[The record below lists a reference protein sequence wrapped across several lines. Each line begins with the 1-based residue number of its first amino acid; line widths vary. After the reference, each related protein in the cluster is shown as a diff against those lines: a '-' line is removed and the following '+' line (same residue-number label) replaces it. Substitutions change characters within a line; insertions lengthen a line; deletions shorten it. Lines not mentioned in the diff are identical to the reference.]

1 MFLISQIDTF
11 LLFLTPKHKF
21 NFHNYKMK
29 KSLLIIALA
38 VSIISCN
45 KEQATANASGEM
57 KTAYVDTAKLM
68 EEYTEAK
75 DLEAKF
81 KTKSEAEAK
90 KFEVEEANFK
100 AEVANFQKNAQANG
114 QAWAQQK
121 DAELSQRQQRLQYAA
136 QSVGQ
141 KLQVESATEMD
152 SLVKGVKTFIK
163 AYGKDKGYDYIY
175 GTGDAATVL
184 YAKDQYDVTSEVIK
198 LLNDKY
204 TADAKKEPATDVK
217 KEEGTKK

>member
-1 MFLISQIDTF
+1 
-11 LLFLTPKHKF
+11 
-21 NFHNYKMK
+21 MK

-45 KEQATANASGEM
+45 KEQTTVSNEM

-81 KTKSEAEAK
+81 KTKTEAEAK

-114 QAWAQQK
+114 QAWAQEK
-121 DAELSQRQQRLQYAA
+121 DAELSKRQQQLQYAA

-141 KLQVESATEMD
+141 KLQMEGAAEMD
-152 SLVKGVKTFIK
+152 SLVKNVKTFIK
-163 AYGKDKGYDYIY
+163 DYGKEKGYDYIY

-184 YAKDQYDVTSEVIK
+184 YAKDQYDITNEMIK

-204 TADAKKEPATDVK
+204 TSASKSSTETEAKKEEEAK
-217 KEEGTKK
+217 K

>member
-1 MFLISQIDTF
+1 
-11 LLFLTPKHKF
+11 
-21 NFHNYKMK
+21 MK

-45 KEQATANASGEM
+45 KEQGTSSTGM

-121 DAELSQRQQRLQYAA
+121 NAELEQRQQRLQYAA

-141 KLQVESATEMD
+141 KLQTESATEMD

-163 AYGKDKGYDYIY
+163 EYGKEKGYDFIY
-175 GTGDAATVL
+175 GTGDAASVL
-184 YAKDQYDVTSEVIK
+184 YAKDQYDITKEVVK

-204 TADAKKEPATDVK
+204 ASGSKNESATDAKKEEENK
-217 KEEGTKK
+217 K

>member
-1 MFLISQIDTF
+1 
-11 LLFLTPKHKF
+11 
-21 NFHNYKMK
+21 MK

-45 KEQATANASGEM
+45 KEQTTTSTEL

-75 DLEAKF
+75 DVEAKF
-81 KTKSEAEAK
+81 KAKSEAEAK

-121 DAELSQRQQRLQYAA
+121 NAELEQRQQRLQYAA

-141 KLQVESATEMD
+141 KLQMESAAEMD
-152 SLVKGVKTFIK
+152 TLVKGVKTFLK
-163 AYGKDKGYDYIY
+163 EYGKEKGYDYLY

-184 YAKDQYDVTSEVIK
+184 YAKDQYDITKEVTK

-204 TADAKKEPATDVK
+204 AKGDKMEPAAVAKKEEEVK
-217 KEEGTKK
+217 K

>member
-1 MFLISQIDTF
+1 
-11 LLFLTPKHKF
+11 
-21 NFHNYKMK
+21 MK

-45 KEQATANASGEM
+45 KEQATTSASGEM

-81 KTKSEAEAK
+81 KTRSEAEAK

-121 DAELSQRQQRLQYAA
+121 DAELSKRQQQLQYAA

-141 KLQVESATEMD
+141 KLQMEGAAEMD
-152 SLVKGVKTFIK
+152 SLVKNVKTFIK
-163 AYGKDKGYDYIY
+163 DYGKEKGYDYIY

-184 YAKDQYDVTSEVIK
+184 YAKDQYDITKEMIK

-204 TADAKKEPATDVK
+204 TSASKSEPATEAK
-217 KEEGTKK
+217 K

>member
-1 MFLISQIDTF
+1 
-11 LLFLTPKHKF
+11 
-21 NFHNYKMK
+21 MK

-45 KEQATANASGEM
+45 KEQTTASASSEM

-81 KTKSEAEAK
+81 KTRSEAEAR

-121 DAELSQRQQRLQYAA
+121 DAELSKRQQQLQYAA

-141 KLQVESATEMD
+141 KLQMEGAAEMD
-152 SLVKGVKTFIK
+152 SLVKNVKTFIK
-163 AYGKDKGYDYIY
+163 DYGKEKGYDYIY

-184 YAKDQYDVTSEVIK
+184 YAKDQYDITNEMIK

-204 TADAKKEPATDVK
+204 TSASKSSTTETEAKKE
-217 KEEGTKK
+217 EETKK

>member
-1 MFLISQIDTF
+1 
-11 LLFLTPKHKF
+11 
-21 NFHNYKMK
+21 MK

-45 KEQATANASGEM
+45 KEQTANTSTEL

-75 DLEAKF
+75 DLDAKF
-81 KTKSEAEAK
+81 KSKSEAEAK

-121 DAELSQRQQRLQYAA
+121 NAELEQRQQRLQYAA

-141 KLQVESATEMD
+141 KLQMEGATEMD
-152 SLVKGVKTFIK
+152 SLVKSVKAFIK
-163 AYGKDKGYDYIY
+163 DYGKEKGYDYIY

-184 YAKDQYDVTSEVIK
+184 YAKEQYDITKEVIK
-198 LLNDKY
+198 LLNEKY
-204 TADAKKEPATDVK
+204 SKEGKIEPATEAKKEEEIK
-217 KEEGTKK
+217 K

>member
-1 MFLISQIDTF
+1 
-11 LLFLTPKHKF
+11 
-21 NFHNYKMK
+21 MK

-45 KEQATANASGEM
+45 KEQTVTSSSEM
-57 KTAYVDTAKLM
+57 KTAYVDTAKLI

-75 DLEAKF
+75 DLSAKF

-121 DAELSQRQQRLQYAA
+121 NAELEQRQQRLQYAA

-141 KLQVESATEMD
+141 KLQVDSATEMD
-152 SLVKGVKTFIK
+152 SLVKGVKKFIK
-163 AYGKDKGYDYIY
+163 EYGKEKGYDYIY

-184 YAKDQYDVTSEVIK
+184 YAKDQYEITEEIIK
-198 LLNDKY
+198 LLNEKY
-204 TADAKKEPATDVK
+204 AKDSKKEPETEVK
-217 KEEGTKK
+217 KVEEVKK

>member
-1 MFLISQIDTF
+1 
-11 LLFLTPKHKF
+11 
-21 NFHNYKMK
+21 MK

-45 KEQATANASGEM
+45 KEQAPVPNEM

-75 DLEAKF
+75 DLEAKY

-100 AEVANFQKNAQANG
+100 SEVANFQKNAQANG

-121 DAELSQRQQRLQYAA
+121 DAELQQKQQRLQYAA
-136 QSVGQ
+136 QSIGQ
-141 KLQVESATEMD
+141 KLQLDHGTELD
-152 SLVKGVKTFIK
+152 TLVKGVKTFIK
-163 AYGKDKGYDYIY
+163 DYGKEKGYDYIY

-184 YAKDQYDVTSEVIK
+184 YAKDQYDITADLIK

-204 TADAKKEPATDVK
+204 AKDSKKEPETEAKKE
-217 KEEGTKK
+217 EETKK

>member
-1 MFLISQIDTF
+1 
-11 LLFLTPKHKF
+11 
-21 NFHNYKMK
+21 
-29 KSLLIIALA
+29 
-38 VSIISCN
+38 
-45 KEQATANASGEM
+45 
-57 KTAYVDTAKLM
+57 M

-81 KTKSEAEAK
+81 KTKSEVEAR

-100 AEVANFQKNAQANG
+100 AEVASFQKNAQANG

-121 DAELSQRQQRLQYAA
+121 DAELQQRQQRLQYAA

-163 AYGKDKGYDYIY
+163 AHGKEKGYDYIY

-184 YAKDQYDVTSEVIK
+184 YAKDQYDITKDVIK

-204 TADAKKEPATDVK
+204 AADAKKEPATEAK
-217 KEEGTKK
+217 KEEEIKK

>member
-1 MFLISQIDTF
+1 
-11 LLFLTPKHKF
+11 
-21 NFHNYKMK
+21 MK

-45 KEQATANASGEM
+45 KEQTAISSEEL

-75 DLEAKF
+75 DLDAKY
-81 KTKSEAEAK
+81 KSKSEAEAK

-121 DAELSQRQQRLQYAA
+121 NAELEQRQQRLQYAA
-136 QSVGQ
+136 QSVSQ
-141 KLQVESATEMD
+141 KLQMDGATEMD
-152 SLVKGVKTFIK
+152 SLVKNVKAFVK
-163 AYGKDKGYDYIY
+163 DYGKEKGYDYIY

-184 YAKDQYDVTSEVIK
+184 YAKDQYDITKELIK

-204 TADAKKEPATDVK
+204 AKEGKKETTSEVK
-217 KEEGTKK
+217 DEETKK

>member
-1 MFLISQIDTF
+1 
-11 LLFLTPKHKF
+11 
-21 NFHNYKMK
+21 MK

-45 KEQATANASGEM
+45 KEQATTSNEM

-81 KTKSEAEAK
+81 KSKSEAEAK

-121 DAELSQRQQRLQYAA
+121 NAELEQKQQRLQYAA

-141 KLQVESATEMD
+141 KLQTESATEMD
-152 SLVKGVKTFIK
+152 SLVKGVKSFIK
-163 AYGKDKGYDYIY
+163 GYGKDKGYDFIY

-184 YAKDQYDVTSEVIK
+184 YAKDQYDITAEVIK
-198 LLNDKY
+198 LINEKY
-204 TADAKKEPATDVK
+204 VADAKKQPVTDAE
-217 KEEGTKK
+217 KEEAKK

>member
-1 MFLISQIDTF
+1 
-11 LLFLTPKHKF
+11 
-21 NFHNYKMK
+21 MK

-45 KEQATANASGEM
+45 KEQGTSSIGM

-100 AEVANFQKNAQANG
+100 ADVANFQKNAQANG

-121 DAELSQRQQRLQYAA
+121 NAELEQRQQRLQYAA

-141 KLQVESATEMD
+141 KLQTESATEMD

-163 AYGKDKGYDYIY
+163 EYGKEKGYDFIY
-175 GTGDAATVL
+175 GTGDAASVL
-184 YAKDQYDVTSEVIK
+184 YAKDQYDITKDVVK

-204 TADAKKEPATDVK
+204 ASGSKNESVPDAKK
-217 KEEGTKK
+217 

>member
-1 MFLISQIDTF
+1 
-11 LLFLTPKHKF
+11 
-21 NFHNYKMK
+21 MK

-45 KEQATANASGEM
+45 KEQATTSTQM

-81 KTKSEAEAK
+81 KAKSEAEAK

-121 DAELSQRQQRLQYAA
+121 NAELEQRQQRLQYAA

-141 KLQVESATEMD
+141 KLQTESATEMD
-152 SLVKGVKTFIK
+152 SLVKGVKTYIK
-163 AYGKDKGYDYIY
+163 QYGKEKGYDFIY
-175 GTGDAATVL
+175 GTGDAASVL
-184 YAKDQYDVTSEVIK
+184 YAKDQYDITKDVVK

-204 TADAKKEPATDVK
+204 ASDAKKAPATETKTEEAK
-217 KEEGTKK
+217 K

>member
-1 MFLISQIDTF
+1 
-11 LLFLTPKHKF
+11 
-21 NFHNYKMK
+21 MK
-29 KSLLIIALA
+29 KSLLVIALA
-38 VSIISCN
+38 VSILSCN
-45 KEQATANASGEM
+45 KEQASTASEM
-57 KTAYVDTAKLM
+57 KSAYIDTAKLM

-75 DLEAKF
+75 DLDAKF
-81 KTKSEAEAK
+81 KAKGEAEAK

-121 DAELSQRQQRLQYAA
+121 NAELEQKQQRLQYAA

-141 KLQVESATEMD
+141 KLQVENASEMD
-152 SLVKGVKTFIK
+152 TLVKSVKTFIK
-163 AYGKDKGYDYIY
+163 DYGKEKGYDYIY

-184 YAKDQYDVTSEVIK
+184 YAKDQYDITKDVIK

-204 TADAKKEPATDVK
+204 AGAAKKELATDVK
-217 KEEGTKK
+217 KEEETNK